1 MTLLNKFFIDSFTYF
16 NKKGLSIS
24 DALKVTDIF
33 LLQLDIDTNDEA
45 AFNSYMDDFIELN
58 KLLANYFDLSDNEA
72 SELLDNKRYELC
84 KTLKK
89 TKDKAAAILKIKSRR
104 LALYEKYTPA
114 LVKLVADF
122 KSEVNIKAA

>member
-33 LLQLDIDTNDEA
+33 LLQLDIDINEEA

-58 KLLANYFDLSDNEA
+58 KLLYNYFTLTTEEA
-72 SELLDNKRYELC
+72 GLLDSSKYASC
-84 KTLKK
+84 KTLSV
-89 TKDKAAAILKIKSRR
+89 KDKKIAIDRIKSRR
-104 LALYEKYTPA
+104 LALYEKYTPD

>member
-58 KLLANYFDLSDNEA
+58 KLLYNYFTLTTEEA
-72 SELLDNKRYELC
+72 GLLDSSKYASC
-84 KTLKK
+84 KTLSV
-89 TKDKAAAILKIKSRR
+89 KDKKIAIDRIKSRR
-104 LALYEKYTPA
+104 LALYEKYTPD

>member
-1 MTLLNKFFIDSFTYF
+1 MTLLNKFFINSFTYF

-33 LLQLDIDTNDEA
+33 LLQLDIDINEEA

-58 KLLANYFDLSDNEA
+58 KLLYNYFTLATEEA
-72 SELLDNKRYELC
+72 GLLDSSKYASC
-84 KTLKK
+84 KSLLV
-89 TKDKAAAILKIKSRR
+89 KDKKIAIDRIKSRR
-104 LALYEKYTPA
+104 LALYEKYTPD

>member
-33 LLQLDIDTNDEA
+33 LLQLDIDIDTNDEA

-58 KLLANYFDLSDNEA
+58 KLLYNYFTLTTEEA
-72 SELLDNKRYELC
+72 GLLDSSKYASC
-84 KTLKK
+84 KTLSV
-89 TKDKAAAILKIKSRR
+89 KDKKIAIDRIKSRR
-104 LALYEKYTPA
+104 LALYEKYTPD

>member
-33 LLQLDIDTNDEA
+33 LLQLDIDTNEEA

-58 KLLANYFDLSDNEA
+58 KLLYNYFTLTTEEA
-72 SELLDNKRYELC
+72 GLLDSSKYASC
-84 KTLKK
+84 KTLSV
-89 TKDKAAAILKIKSRR
+89 KDKKIAIDRIKSRR
-104 LALYEKYTPA
+104 LALYKKYTPD